1 MRIALKCLDKVAENN
16 GIYDPEKFKIMYLRG
31 EIEITGLKFP
41 KYKGRDKKNLSWDYI
56 AEFIVSDRDPEE
68 LLPKESEILTND
80 DIEVYK
86 NILFTPEQLERLE
99 KSCKEHDDEIE
110 RPFDPDIDD
119 PEEFGVAE
127 VMSKKEMKK
136 FLKAQPE
143 SLYIMKE
150 IKRGQ
155 KAAEKLDSMVYDL
168 VLDDLEMIAKYDE
181 KHGYESSS
189 DMPKLH
195 GNILKKKD
203 FKKYMYELD
212 EYEKDN
218 VRVNYGGKMRTIGE
232 IREAELKAALEKDG
246 WDIRALYGNREKEK
260 KLKQARK
267 RDEAEKRKLKRKL
280 AEIDKRNKKADRGWE
295 LCNTG

>member
-1 MRIALKCLDKVAENN
+1 
-16 GIYDPEKFKIMYLRG
+16 
-31 EIEITGLKFP
+31 
-41 KYKGRDKKNLSWDYI
+41 
-56 AEFIVSDRDPEE
+56 
-68 LLPKESEILTND
+68 
-80 DIEVYK
+80 
-86 NILFTPEQLERLE
+86 
-99 KSCKEHDDEIE
+99 
-110 RPFDPDIDD
+110 
-119 PEEFGVAE
+119 
-127 VMSKKEMKK
+127 MKK

-280 AEIDKRNKKADRGWE
+280 AEIDKRNKKRLGEEQYLGGGKKKKKKKKKSKSSEDG
-295 LCNTG
+295 